1 MSNISTIISREYS
14 TRVKKRSF
22 IIMTVLT
29 PLIFVAMFLIPVL
42 IMGNEDKEF
51 KKIAVIEE
59 GSDLFRGVLKDRDDA
74 DFVYLEN
81 ADASELKTTFAEKGY
96 YGILYISP
104 VVTNVPGAVQL
115 ISKKQPPLDL
125 LQYIERTLEQD
136 IENQKLL
143 AYNIEDIDEI
153 LKSVQTDVSVRTIL
167 IDDAGQTKE
176 TSTGIS
182 MALAYIGALLMYMI
196 VLLFG
201 VQVMRG
207 VFEEKNSRIVEVII
221 SSVKPVELM
230 LGKIIGI
237 ALVGLTQFSIWI
249 LLTFGILTVV
259 QSQVLPDNPKEIR
272 EQISQSVM
280 SQVQTTGQ
288 DIEIPE
294 QTIQLSA
301 QEEEFA
307 KIYNN
312 LMNVNWPLIITSF
325 FFYFI
330 FGYLLYASVFA
341 AIGSAVDTDSDTQQF
356 MFPIMLP
363 IILGL
368 FVAIGTMENP
378 ESSLS
383 FWFSMIPFTS
393 PIVMMARLPFE
404 VPTWEVMVSVAVLIA
419 TFIGFVFLA
428 AKIYRVGILMY
439 GKKIT
444 YKEMWKWIK
453 YKG

>member
-1 MSNISTIISREYS
+1 MANVSIIIKREYS
-14 TRVKKRSF
+14 TRVKKKSF

-29 PLIFVAMFLIPVL
+29 PLIFVALFLVPIL
-42 IMGNEDKEF
+42 IMGNEDREF
-51 KKIAVIEE
+51 KKIAVIED
-59 GSDLFRGVLKDRDDA
+59 GSDLFKGVIKDRDDA

-81 ADASELKTTFAEKGY
+81 ADVNKLKTTFEEAGY

-104 VVTNVPGAVQL
+104 VVTNVPQAVQL

-125 LQYIERTLEQD
+125 LQHIEGALEQD
-136 IENQKLL
+136 IENKKLL
-143 AYNIEDIDEI
+143 AYDIEDLSTI
-153 LKSVQTDVSVRTIL
+153 LKSVQTDVSVQTIR

-207 VFEEKNSRIVEVII
+207 VFEEKNNRIVEVII

-230 LGKIIGI
+230 MGKIIGI

-249 LLTFGILTVV
+249 ILTFAILTVV
-259 QSQVLPDNPKEIR
+259 QSKVLPDNPQEISK
-272 EQISQSVM
+272 QISQSVM
-280 SQVQTTGQ
+280 SQVPASQ
-288 DIEIPE
+288 DSEMAQ
-294 QTIQLSA
+294 QTIELSA
-301 QEEEFA
+301 QEQEFA
-307 KIYNN
+307 KIFNN
-312 LMNVNWPLIITSF
+312 LMNVNWPLILISF
-325 FFYFI
+325 FIYFI

-356 MFPIMLP
+356 MFPVMLP

-368 FVAIGTMENP
+368 FVAIGTMQNP

-404 VPTWEVMVSVAVLIA
+404 VPTWEVVVSVAVLIA
-419 TFIGFVFLA
+419 TFVGFVFLA
-428 AKIYRVGILMY
+428 AKIYRIGILMY
-439 GKKIT
+439 GKKVT

>member
-1 MSNISTIISREYS
+1 MANVSTIIKREYS
-14 TRVKKRSF
+14 TRVKKKSF
-22 IIMTVLT
+22 IIMTILT
-29 PLIFVAMFLIPVL
+29 PVIFVALFLIPAL
-42 IMGNEDKEF
+42 IMGNQDKEF
-51 KKIAVIEE
+51 KKIAVVED
-59 GSDLFRGVLKDRDDA
+59 GSDLFDGVIKDREDVDFEYLKGA
-74 DFVYLEN
+74 DVN
-81 ADASELKTTFAEKGY
+81 QMKTTFEEAGY
-96 YGILYISP
+96 YGVLFISP
-104 VVTNVPGAVQL
+104 VVTNVPQAVQL
-115 ISKKQPPLDL
+115 ISKKQPPMDL
-125 LQYIERTLEQD
+125 LNYIERTLEQD
-136 IENQKLL
+136 IENKKLL
-143 AYNIEDIDEI
+143 AYDIENLDDI
-153 LKSVQTDVSVRTIL
+153 LKSVQTDVSVQTIR
-167 IDDAGQTKE
+167 IDDSGETKE
-176 TSTGIS
+176 TNTGVS

-221 SSVKPVELM
+221 SSVRPVELM
-230 LGKIIGI
+230 MGKIIGI

-249 LLTFGILTVV
+249 ILSFGILTIV
-259 QSQVLPDNPKEIR
+259 QSKVLPDDPQVIS

-280 SQVQTTGQ
+280 NQVPAVENTGVVDQTVELT
-288 DIEIPE
+288 
-294 QTIQLSA
+294 A
-301 QEEEFA
+301 QEKEFA
-307 KIYNN
+307 KIFNN
-312 LMNVNWPLIITSF
+312 LMNVNWPLLITSF

-393 PIVMMARLPFE
+393 PIVMMARIPFE
-404 VPTWEVMVSVAVLIA
+404 VPTWEIALSVAILIA
-419 TFIGFVFLA
+419 TFIGFVSLA
-428 AKIYRVGILMY
+428 SKIYRVGILMY
-439 GKKIT
+439 GKKVT
-444 YKEMWKWIK
+444 YKEMWKWIR

>member
-1 MSNISTIISREYS
+1 MANVSIIIKREYS
-14 TRVKKRSF
+14 TRVKKKSF

-29 PLIFVAMFLIPVL
+29 PLIFVALFLVPIL
-42 IMGNEDKEF
+42 IMGNEDREF
-51 KKIAVIEE
+51 KKIAVIED
-59 GSDLFRGVLKDRDDA
+59 GSDLFKGVIKDRDDA

-81 ADASELKTTFAEKGY
+81 ADVNKLKTTFEEAGY

-104 VVTNVPGAVQL
+104 IVTNVPQAVQL

-125 LQYIERTLEQD
+125 LQHIEGALEQD
-136 IENQKLL
+136 IENKKLL
-143 AYNIEDIDEI
+143 AYDIEDLSTI
-153 LKSVQTDVSVRTIL
+153 LKSVQTDVSVQTIR

-207 VFEEKNSRIVEVII
+207 VFEEKNNRIVEVII

-230 LGKIIGI
+230 MGKIIGI

-249 LLTFGILTVV
+249 ILTFAILTVV
-259 QSQVLPDNPKEIR
+259 QSKVLPDNPQEINK
-272 EQISQSVM
+272 QISQSVM
-280 SQVQTTGQ
+280 SQVPASQ
-288 DIEIPE
+288 DSEMAQ
-294 QTIQLSA
+294 QTIELSA
-301 QEEEFA
+301 QEQEFA
-307 KIYNN
+307 KIFNN
-312 LMNVNWPLIITSF
+312 LMNVNWPLILISF
-325 FFYFI
+325 FIYFI

-356 MFPIMLP
+356 MFPVMLP

-368 FVAIGTMENP
+368 FVAIGTMQNP

-404 VPTWEVMVSVAVLIA
+404 VPTWEVVVSVAVLIA
-419 TFIGFVFLA
+419 TFVGFVFLA
-428 AKIYRVGILMY
+428 AKIYRIGILMY
-439 GKKIT
+439 GKKVT

>member
-1 MSNISTIISREYS
+1 MANISTIIKREYT
-14 TRVKKRSF
+14 TRVKKKSF

-29 PLIFVAMFLIPVL
+29 PLIFASLFLIPVL
-42 IMGNEDKEF
+42 IMGNQDKEF
-51 KKIAVIEE
+51 KKIAVVED
-59 GSDLFRGVLKDRDDA
+59 GSDLFKGVIKDRDDA

-81 ADASELKTTFAEKGY
+81 VDINELKTSFEDDGY

-104 VVTNVPGAVQL
+104 VVTNVPQAVQL
-115 ISKKQPPLDL
+115 ISKKQPPLDI
-125 LQYIERTLEQD
+125 LQYIERTLEQN
-136 IENQKLL
+136 IENKKLL

-153 LKSVQTDVSVRTIL
+153 LKSVQTDVSVQTIR
-167 IDDAGQTKE
+167 IDDEGQTKE

-182 MALAYIGALLMYMI
+182 MALAYIGALMMYMV

-201 VQVMRG
+201 TQVMRG

-221 SSVKPVELM
+221 SSVKPIQLM
-230 LGKIIGI
+230 MGKIVGI

-249 LLTFGILTVV
+249 ILTFAILTVA
-259 QSQVLPDNPKEIR
+259 QSKILPDNPKEISQ
-272 EQISQSVM
+272 QISQSVM
-280 SQVQTTGQ
+280 NQVQYSQAG
-288 DIEIPE
+288 EAAE
-294 QTIQLSA
+294 QAIQLTA
-301 QEEEFA
+301 REQEFA
-307 KIYNN
+307 KIFNN

-330 FGYLLYASVFA
+330 FGYLLYGSIFA

-356 MFPIMLP
+356 MFPVMLP

-378 ESSLS
+378 ESSLA
-383 FWFSMIPFTS
+383 FWFSLIPFTS

-404 VPTWEVMVSVAVLIA
+404 VPIWELVVSIGILIV
-419 TFIGFVFLA
+419 TFLGFVYLA
-428 AKIYRVGILMY
+428 ARIYRIGILMY
-439 GKKIT
+439 GKKVT
-444 YKEMWKWIK
+444 YKEMWKWIR

>member
-59 GSDLFRGVLKDRDDA
+59 EGDLFKGVLKDRDDV

-81 ADASELKTTFAEKGY
+81 ADANELKTTFEEKGY
-96 YGILYISP
+96 YGILNISP
-104 VVTNVPGAVQL
+104 VVTNVPEAVQL

-125 LQYIERTLEQD
+125 LQYIERTLEQY

-143 AYNIEDIDEI
+143 AYNIENIDDI
-153 LKSVQTDVSVRTIL
+153 LKSVQTDVSVQTIR

-230 LGKIIGI
+230 LGKIVGI

-259 QSQVLPDNPKEIR
+259 QSQVLPGNPKEIR

-280 SQVQTTGQ
+280 SQVQTSQ
-288 DIEIPE
+288 EMQIPE

-307 KIYNN
+307 KIVNN

-404 VPTWEVMVSVAVLIA
+404 VPIWEVVVSLAVLIA

-439 GKKIT
+439 GKKIS
-444 YKEMWKWIK
+444 YKEMWKWIR

>member
-1 MSNISTIISREYS
+1 MANVSTIIKREYS
-14 TRVKKRSF
+14 TRVKKKSF
-22 IIMTVLT
+22 IIMTILT
-29 PLIFVAMFLIPVL
+29 PVIFVALFLIPAL
-42 IMGNEDKEF
+42 IMGNQDKEF
-51 KKIAVIEE
+51 KKIAVVED
-59 GSDLFRGVLKDRDDA
+59 GSDLFDGVIKDREDVDFEYLKGA
-74 DFVYLEN
+74 DVN
-81 ADASELKTTFAEKGY
+81 QMKTTFEEAGY
-96 YGILYISP
+96 YGVLYISP
-104 VVTNVPGAVQL
+104 VVTNVPQAVQL
-115 ISKKQPPLDL
+115 ISKKQPPMDL
-125 LQYIERTLEQD
+125 LNYIERTLEQD
-136 IENQKLL
+136 IENKKLL
-143 AYNIEDIDEI
+143 AYDIENLDDI
-153 LKSVQTDVSVRTIL
+153 LKSVQTDVSVQTIR
-167 IDDAGQTKE
+167 IDDSGETKE
-176 TSTGIS
+176 TNTGVS

-221 SSVKPVELM
+221 SSVRPVELM
-230 LGKIIGI
+230 MGKIIGI

-249 LLTFGILTVV
+249 ILSFGILTIV
-259 QSQVLPDNPKEIR
+259 QSKVLPDDPQVIS

-280 SQVQTTGQ
+280 NQVPAVENTGVVDQTVELT
-288 DIEIPE
+288 
-294 QTIQLSA
+294 A
-301 QEEEFA
+301 QEKEFA
-307 KIYNN
+307 KIFNN
-312 LMNVNWPLIITSF
+312 LMNVNWPLLITSF

-393 PIVMMARLPFE
+393 PIVMMARIPFE
-404 VPTWEVMVSVAVLIA
+404 VPTWEIALSVAILIA
-419 TFIGFVFLA
+419 TFIGFVSLA
-428 AKIYRVGILMY
+428 SKIYRVGILMY
-439 GKKIT
+439 GKKVT
-444 YKEMWKWIK
+444 YKEMWKWIR

>member
-22 IIMTVLT
+22 IIMTLLT

-59 GSDLFRGVLKDRDDA
+59 EGDLFKGVLKDRDDV

-81 ADASELKTTFAEKGY
+81 ADANELKTTFEEKGY
-96 YGILYISP
+96 YGILNISP
-104 VVTNVPGAVQL
+104 VVTNVPEAVQL

-125 LQYIERTLEQD
+125 LQYIERTLEQY

-143 AYNIEDIDEI
+143 AYNIENIDDI
-153 LKSVQTDVSVRTIL
+153 LKSVQTDVSVQTIR

-182 MALAYIGALLMYMI
+182 MVLAYVGALLMYMI

-259 QSQVLPDNPKEIR
+259 QSQVLPGNPKEIR
-272 EQISQSVM
+272 EQISHSVM
-280 SQVQTTGQ
+280 SQVQTSQ
-288 DIEIPE
+288 EIQIPE

-307 KIYNN
+307 KIVNN

-404 VPTWEVMVSVAVLIA
+404 VPIWEVVVSLAVLIA

-439 GKKIT
+439 GKKIS
-444 YKEMWKWIK
+444 YKEMWKWIR

>member
-1 MSNISTIISREYS
+1 MANVSTIIKREYS
-14 TRVKKRSF
+14 TRVKKKSF
-22 IIMTVLT
+22 IIMTILT
-29 PLIFVAMFLIPVL
+29 PVIFVALFLIPAL
-42 IMGNEDKEF
+42 IMGNQDKEF
-51 KKIAVIEE
+51 KKIAVVED
-59 GSDLFRGVLKDRDDA
+59 GSDLFDGVIKDREDVDFEYLKGA
-74 DFVYLEN
+74 DVN
-81 ADASELKTTFAEKGY
+81 QMKTTFEEAGY
-96 YGILYISP
+96 YGVLYSSP
-104 VVTNVPGAVQL
+104 GVSKAPQAVQL
-115 ISKKQPPLDL
+115 ISKKQPPMDL
-125 LQYIERTLEQD
+125 LNYIERTLEQD
-136 IENQKLL
+136 IENKKLL
-143 AYNIEDIDEI
+143 AYDIENLDDI
-153 LKSVQTDVSVRTIL
+153 LKSVQTDVSVQTIR
-167 IDDAGQTKE
+167 IDDSGETKE
-176 TSTGIS
+176 TNTGVS

-221 SSVKPVELM
+221 SSVRPVELM
-230 LGKIIGI
+230 MGKIIGI

-249 LLTFGILTVV
+249 ILSFGILTIV
-259 QSQVLPDNPKEIR
+259 QSKVLPDDPQVIS

-280 SQVQTTGQ
+280 NQVPAVENTGVVDQTVELT
-288 DIEIPE
+288 
-294 QTIQLSA
+294 A
-301 QEEEFA
+301 QEKEFA
-307 KIYNN
+307 KIFNN
-312 LMNVNWPLIITSF
+312 LMNVNWPLLITSF

-393 PIVMMARLPFE
+393 PIVMMARIPFE
-404 VPTWEVMVSVAVLIA
+404 VPTWEIALSVAILIA
-419 TFIGFVFLA
+419 TFIGFVSLA
-428 AKIYRVGILMY
+428 SKIYRVGILMY
-439 GKKIT
+439 GKKVT
-444 YKEMWKWIK
+444 YKEMWKWIR

>member
-1 MSNISTIISREYS
+1 MGNISTIIKREYTS
-14 TRVKKRSF
+14 RVKKKSF

-29 PLIFVAMFLIPVL
+29 PLIFVALFLVPVL
-42 IMGNEDKEF
+42 IMGNQDKEF
-51 KKIAVIEE
+51 KKIAVIED
-59 GSDLFRGVLKDRDDA
+59 GSDLFKGVLKDRDDVDFEYLLDA
-74 DFVYLEN
+74 DVN
-81 ADASELKTTFAEKGY
+81 QLKGTFEEAGY

-104 VVTNVPGAVQL
+104 LVTNVPQAIQL
-115 ISKKQPPLDL
+115 ISKKQPPMDL

-136 IENQKLL
+136 IENKKLL
-143 AYNIEDIDEI
+143 AYNIENLDEI
-153 LKSVQTDVSVRTIL
+153 LKSVQTDVSVQTIR
-167 IDDAGQTKE
+167 IDDAGETKE

-182 MALAYIGALLMYMI
+182 MALAYIGAFLMYMVVI
-196 VLLFG
+196 MFG

-207 VFEEKNSRIVEVII
+207 VFEEKNNRIVEVII

-230 LGKIIGI
+230 MGKILGI
-237 ALVGLTQFSIWI
+237 ALVGLTQFSVWI
-249 LLTFGILTVV
+249 ILSFAILTVV
-259 QSQVLPDNPKEIR
+259 QSQVLPDDPKVMR

-280 SQVQTTGQ
+280 NQAQAAMDNEDLMQSA
-288 DIEIPE
+288 DF
-294 QTIQLSA
+294 SA
-301 QEEEFA
+301 QEQEFA
-307 KIYNN
+307 KIFNN
-312 LMNVNWPLIITSF
+312 LMNVNWPFILTSF

-341 AIGSAVDTDSDTQQF
+341 AIGSAVDTDTDTQQF

-363 IILGL
+363 IILAL

-404 VPTWEVMVSVAVLIA
+404 VPVWEVVVSIALLVA
-419 TFIGFVFLA
+419 TFVAFVYLA
-428 AKIYRVGILMY
+428 ARIYRVGILMY
-439 GKKIT
+439 GKKVT
-444 YKEMWKWIK
+444 YKEMWKWIR

>member
-1 MSNISTIISREYS
+1 MSNITTIISREYS
-14 TRVKKRSF
+14 TRVKKKSF

-29 PLIFVAMFLIPVL
+29 PLIFVALFLIPVL

-51 KKIAVIEE
+51 KRIAVIED
-59 GSDLFRGVLKDRDDA
+59 GSDLFKGVLKDREDA

-81 ADASELKTTFAEKGY
+81 ADANELKTTFEDIGY

-104 VVTNVPGAVQL
+104 VVTNVPQAVQL

-136 IENQKLL
+136 IENKKLL
-143 AYNIEDIDEI
+143 AYNIEDLDEI
-153 LKSVQTDVSVRTIL
+153 LKSVQTDVSVQTIR

-249 LLTFGILTVV
+249 ILTFGILTVV
-259 QSQVLPDNPKEIR
+259 QSQVLPDDPQEIR
-272 EQISQSVM
+272 KQISQSVM
-280 SQVQTTGQ
+280 SQVPSSQ
-288 DIEIPE
+288 DSQITE
-294 QTIQLSA
+294 QTIELSA

-307 KIYNN
+307 KIYTN
-312 LMNVNWPLIITSF
+312 LMNVNWPLILTSF

-330 FGYLLYASVFA
+330 FGYLLYASIFA

-368 FVAIGTMENP
+368 FVALGTMENP

-404 VPTWEVMVSVAVLIA
+404 VPVWEVIVSVIVLIA
-419 TFIGFVFLA
+419 TFIGFVYLA

-439 GKKIT
+439 GKKVT

>member
-1 MSNISTIISREYS
+1 MANVSIIIKREYS
-14 TRVKKRSF
+14 TRVKKKSF

-29 PLIFVAMFLIPVL
+29 PLIFVALFLVPIL
-42 IMGNEDKEF
+42 IMGNEDREF
-51 KKIAVIEE
+51 KKIAVIED
-59 GSDLFRGVLKDRDDA
+59 GSDLFKGVIKDRDDA

-81 ADASELKTTFAEKGY
+81 ADVNKLKTTFEEAGY

-104 VVTNVPGAVQL
+104 IVTNVPQAVQL

-125 LQYIERTLEQD
+125 LQHIEGALEQD
-136 IENQKLL
+136 IENKKLL
-143 AYNIEDIDEI
+143 AYDIEDLSTI
-153 LKSVQTDVSVRTIL
+153 LKSVQTDVSVQTIR

-207 VFEEKNSRIVEVII
+207 VFEEKNNRIVEVII

-230 LGKIIGI
+230 MGKIIGI

-249 LLTFGILTVV
+249 ILTFAILTVV
-259 QSQVLPDNPKEIR
+259 QSKVLPDNPQEISK
-272 EQISQSVM
+272 QISQSVM
-280 SQVQTTGQ
+280 SQVPASQ
-288 DIEIPE
+288 DSEMAQ
-294 QTIQLSA
+294 QTIELSA
-301 QEEEFA
+301 QEQEFA
-307 KIYNN
+307 KIFNN
-312 LMNVNWPLIITSF
+312 LMNVNWPLILISF
-325 FFYFI
+325 FIYFI

-356 MFPIMLP
+356 MFPVMLP

-368 FVAIGTMENP
+368 FVAIGTMQNP

-404 VPTWEVMVSVAVLIA
+404 VPTWEVVVSVAVLIA
-419 TFIGFVFLA
+419 TFVGFVFLA
-428 AKIYRVGILMY
+428 AKIYRIGILMY